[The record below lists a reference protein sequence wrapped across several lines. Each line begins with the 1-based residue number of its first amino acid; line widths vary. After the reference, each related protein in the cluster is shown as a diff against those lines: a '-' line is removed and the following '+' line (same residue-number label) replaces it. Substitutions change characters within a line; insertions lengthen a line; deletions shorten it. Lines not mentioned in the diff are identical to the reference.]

1 MHIPFVD
8 LNAQYKDIQGE
19 LDSAIK
25 DVIAGSDYV
34 GGPRVREFENNF
46 ASYLAVTHCIGV
58 GNGTDALFIALKCL
72 GVGAGDE
79 VITAANS
86 FVATAEAIKL
96 TGAEVAF
103 VDCDSTTY
111 NMNVDALERTI
122 TSRTR
127 AIIPVHLYGQPVAM
141 ETVQEIARRY
151 DLLVIED
158 AAQAHGAKWNDKSV
172 GSIGTCGCFSFYPGK
187 NLGAYGDAGAIVT
200 NDDELAERIAMFAN
214 HGRQTKFGHA
224 LLGVNS
230 RLDGLQAAIL
240 NVKLKYLDEWNRRR
254 REIARTYDEQLRG
267 FATTPAVLPDVVHS
281 YHLYVVQVKNREQI
295 RASLRQ
301 KGIATGVHYPTPLPF
316 LEAFAYLG
324 HKASEFPVAHSLKD
338 TILSLPIHGNLTNA
352 QVEYVV
358 EHLKKAVEAHG

>member
-1 MHIPFVD
+1 
-8 LNAQYKDIQGE
+8 
-19 LDSAIK
+19 
-25 DVIAGSDYV
+25 
-34 GGPRVREFENNF
+34 
-46 ASYLAVTHCIGV
+46 
-58 GNGTDALFIALKCL
+58 
-72 GVGAGDE
+72 
-79 VITAANS
+79 
-86 FVATAEAIKL
+86 
-96 TGAEVAF
+96 
-103 VDCDSTTY
+103 
-111 NMNVDALERTI
+111 
-122 TSRTR
+122 
-127 AIIPVHLYGQPVAM
+127 
-141 ETVQEIARRY
+141 
-151 DLLVIED
+151 
-158 AAQAHGAKWNDKSV
+158 
-172 GSIGTCGCFSFYPGK
+172 
-187 NLGAYGDAGAIVT
+187 
-200 NDDELAERIAMFAN
+200 MFAN